1 MNRLIFINLLLFTF
15 LLQLIT
21 GCGGNKDIVKSQD
34 AIDAENIHESI
45 RKKKAIEHFV
55 NGSVYEAQSN
65 FNAAVNELEKALQ
78 YDSSAGIYYS
88 LSKNYLFTNKLIQS
102 LNSIKKAVKL
112 DSTKI
117 EYYDLMA
124 DVLSAARNY
133 DSAITVLEKAA
144 LIEPNNINL
153 YYKLARLY
161 EISKPLEAISIYE
174 KLIELVGPDWNL
186 LVRIGELY
194 EKTGNLDLALESI
207 ERLLKID
214 PSNTQIKLLLA
225 DFNQRA
231 GNSDKALQIIN
242 DLLELTP
249 NDIAIREKKALLLV
263 GMEEWEEASAE
274 FNYIIEDST
283 VNLEAKINIAASY
296 YEKSLNDSSLLP
308 IAKNL
313 FEKIDK
319 DTLDWQV
326 KMYLGAIA
334 FSDGNDSLAI
344 NNFKYVTENAN
355 WNVQAWIRLGGLLY
369 DNGKYEEAEKI
380 LSEAVESFP
389 QDFAIN
395 FILGLS
401 LVQLEKQ
408 SQAEKYLAKAVE
420 LNPNDV
426 NALSAYGYTL
436 SQLKKNDEAIRYIKH
451 ALVINPDDVN
461 LIGTLG
467 LIYNSIEMHT
477 ESDSAYE
484 RALQLDPENSLINNN
499 YSYAL
504 AVRGEQLDRALE
516 MVKKAVA
523 ADSLNSSYLDTMG
536 WVYFKIGEYE
546 HAKKYLEKAIQV
558 GGESAVMLD
567 HLGDVEFK
575 LGNSL
580 KAVEL
585 WKKALDLDPEK
596 TEIKIK
602 IEKGEF

>member
-263 GMEEWEEASAE
+263 GMEEWEKASAE

>member
-558 GGESAVMLD
+558 GGENAVMLD